1 MIQILLYNY
10 QEKRK
15 GWKMVWFFVIQKHGK
30 LEVQKEFV
38 AHECDD
44 VHRAK
49 RYLNMAKRD
58 GFKAIPK
65 LSSGILHIHL
75 YKPTH

>member
-1 MIQILLYNY
+1 
-10 QEKRK
+10 
-15 GWKMVWFFVIQKHGK
+15 MVWFFVIQKHGK